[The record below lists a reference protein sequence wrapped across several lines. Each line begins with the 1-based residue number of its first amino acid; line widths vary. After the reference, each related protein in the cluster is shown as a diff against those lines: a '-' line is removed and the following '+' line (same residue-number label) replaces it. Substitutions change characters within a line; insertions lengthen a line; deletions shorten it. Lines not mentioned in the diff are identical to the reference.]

1 MTCHPCSV
9 NPRGV
14 QFIPHTTNVS
24 AKEAKFVY
32 INVHDIHKGD
42 CNDTSTY
49 IDIQRID
56 MQHTITCQYVDVNI
70 VEAIDIQHTSTYIDI
85 Q

>member
-1 MTCHPCSV
+1 MNTINSDTYNLLMTKKKPVALVTCHPCSV

-14 QFIPHTTNVS
+14 LGGVQFIPHTTNVI

-42 CNDTSTY
+42 CK
-49 IDIQRID
+49 Q
-56 MQHTITCQYVDVNI
+56 
-70 VEAIDIQHTSTYIDI
+70 
-85 Q
+85 

>member
-1 MTCHPCSV
+1 MNTINFDTYNLLMTKKKPVALVTCHPCSV

-14 QFIPHTTNVS
+14 QFIPHTTNVI

-42 CNDTSTY
+42 Y
-49 IDIQRID
+49 KQ
-56 MQHTITCQYVDVNI
+56 
-70 VEAIDIQHTSTYIDI
+70 
-85 Q
+85 